1 MLDREV
7 TTIIYLQD
15 SINGAP
21 PTLCVGA
28 NKYPLTEGTAVQW
41 LKVLVDFIQDRGL
54 KQRGDVSPCSWF

>member
-7 TTIIYLQD
+7 TPIIYLQD

-28 NKYPLTEGTAVQW
+28 NKYPLTEGAAVQW

-54 KQRGDVSPCSWF
+54 RNK